1 MRTTRRRFVGTG
13 LASAAVVSGC
23 GPSRQVKVGGATKR
37 DSARGV
43 VISTWSH
50 GVPANEAAAA
60 TLKRG
65 GSVLDAVEAGVR
77 VPESDPEVRSVGK
90 GGYPN
95 AAGVVQLDACIMD
108 GPTARAGAVASLE
121 EIENPISVARL
132 VMEKTPH
139 VLLVGPGAQEF
150 ALANGFRR
158 TNLLTEASRAAWEK
172 WKATP
177 PDAHDTIGMCGLDE
191 RGRLAVACT
200 TSGLSWKLPGRVGD
214 SPIIGAGAFV
224 DQEVGAASATGVG
237 EEVLQTCGSFLVV
250 ENMRRGMS
258 PTRAC
263 EDAVRRILRKHPDAA
278 RVQVAYIALRSD
290 GAVGAYSIRSG
301 FQYAHFDGTSNRL
314 VSSADFAVAD

>member
-23 GPSRQVKVGGATKR
+23 GPSRQVRLSSAASR

-65 GSVLDAVEAGVR
+65 GSALDAVEAGVR

-121 EIENPISVARL
+121 EIENPISVARK
-132 VMEKTPH
+132 VMENTRH
-139 VLLVGPGAQEF
+139 VLLVGPGAQQF
-150 ALANGFRR
+150 ALEQGFER
-158 TNLLTEASRAAWEK
+158 TNLLTERAKAAWEK
-172 WKATP
+172 WKGGP
-177 PDAHDTIGMCGLDE
+177 PEGHDTIGMCGLDGQ
-191 RGRLAVACT
+191 GRLAVACT

-214 SPIIGAGAFV
+214 SPIVGAGAFV

-237 EEVLQTCGSFLVV
+237 EEVLQTCGTFLVV
-250 ENMRRGMS
+250 ENMRRGMT
-258 PTRAC
+258 PTQAC
-263 EDAVRRILRKHPDAA
+263 EHAVRRILRKHPQAA
-278 RVQVAYIALRSD
+278 TLQVAYIALRAD
-290 GAVGAYSIRSG
+290 GAVGAFSIRKG
-301 FQYAHFDGTSNRL
+301 FQYAHFDGKTNRL
-314 VSSADFAVAD
+314 LPGAFAVSA